1 MDRKYFTNQTSV
13 NDCGAACLT
22 MILKLFDIKV
32 SLDDIKDKLKIKE
45 DGVSAY
51 DIINLSKEYDICATG
66 YKNCTLENIKLPA
79 IVHVINKNNLQH
91 FMVLLKVLKD
101 KILVADPASSICFV
115 SKEKFKEI
123 YTGIA
128 ILFENK
134 KDKIEFKKE
143 KIIAIKTIFLTLF
156 LSIITVVSSYL
167 FTNALKIFSNYYN
180 QYQALA
186 ILAIFFIVS
195 IVKEI
200 VNFIR
205 EKLSLNFES
214 LIDKKITINT
224 LKKLIYLP
232 YKFYHQNG
240 SGEFI
245 SKINDLS
252 YIKEM
257 IYMVVEV
264 LSINFMFGFCIL
276 VILFIVN
283 KFLFIINLLFIL
295 LFYFFNRN
303 FSKRYFYDTYNL
315 QIKNEVLNGKI
326 GDFVNGVLTIKNLSK
341 EDYFSNDFE
350 ENYKDFL
357 DDNKRLTSNYHKKNL
372 ITSIFTLLF
381 NVIIFL
387 ILLYEKFSMYEALFV
402 ISIEDIL
409 INSLGEFYKV
419 QMLYNNFKSAYERL
433 KFLRK
438 ENMDNLNY
446 NTYFEIRNILFK
458 NLNYSKD
465 GVRILSN
472 INFSISK
479 GEWIMI
485 NGDTGSGKST
495 LFKLLTKQLIYD
507 KKGIYINGKSINNYS
522 YNEIRNKITYV
533 DQKAK
538 LFNRKVSDNIYF
550 EGTKDDKISRFLIK
564 NKIDE
569 NIVINSTNSNIS
581 GGQMQKII
589 IAQALINSGDVII
602 FDETTNQIDVESE
615 REILEFIKEEYKNK
629 TIILVSHRKS
639 NSFLFDKII
648 DFKDGKAKIM
658 KGVNR

>member
-1 MDRKYFTNQTSV
+1 
-13 NDCGAACLT
+13 
-22 MILKLFDIKV
+22 
-32 SLDDIKDKLKIKE
+32 
-45 DGVSAY
+45 
-51 DIINLSKEYDICATG
+51 
-66 YKNCTLENIKLPA
+66 
-79 IVHVINKNNLQH
+79 
-91 FMVLLKVLKD
+91 
-101 KILVADPASSICFV
+101 
-115 SKEKFKEI
+115 
-123 YTGIA
+123 
-128 ILFENK
+128 
-134 KDKIEFKKE
+134 
-143 KIIAIKTIFLTLF
+143 
-156 LSIITVVSSYL
+156 
-167 FTNALKIFSNYYN
+167 
-180 QYQALA
+180 
-186 ILAIFFIVS
+186 
-195 IVKEI
+195 
-200 VNFIR
+200 
-205 EKLSLNFES
+205 
-214 LIDKKITINT
+214 
-224 LKKLIYLP
+224 
-232 YKFYHQNG
+232 
-240 SGEFI
+240 
-245 SKINDLS
+245 
-252 YIKEM
+252 
-257 IYMVVEV
+257 
-264 LSINFMFGFCIL
+264 
-276 VILFIVN
+276 
-283 KFLFIINLLFIL
+283 
-295 LFYFFNRN
+295 
-303 FSKRYFYDTYNL
+303 
-315 QIKNEVLNGKI
+315 
-326 GDFVNGVLTIKNLSK
+326 
-341 EDYFSNDFE
+341 
-350 ENYKDFL
+350 
-357 DDNKRLTSNYHKKNL
+357 
-372 ITSIFTLLF
+372 
-381 NVIIFL
+381 
-387 ILLYEKFSMYEALFV
+387 MYEALFV

-433 KFLRK
+433 KFLKK

-458 NLNYSKD
+458 NLNYNKD

-538 LFNRKVSDNIYF
+538 LFNRKVSDNVYF

-615 REILEFIKEEYKNK
+615 RKILEFIKEEYKNK

-648 DFKDGKAKIM
+648 DFKDGKSKIM

>member
-658 KGVNR
+658 